1 MPLSNVILVDEN
13 DQEIGMMEKMQAHQ
27 KGLLHRAF
35 SIFIINNSREML
47 LQKRAS
53 SKYHSPGLW
62 TNACCSHPSPDES
75 TLAAANKRL
84 REEMGFNCPLTEIGS
99 FIYNAQFD
107 NGLTEHEFDHVFFGV
122 YNSGIIPNPEEAEDY
137 KWISS
142 TEIDHLLASHNEE
155 FTVWFK
161 IAFPLTKSWI
171 ADKCGFDFD

>member
-13 DQEIGMMEKMQAHQ
+13 DQEIGVMEKMQAHQ

-35 SIFIINNSREML
+35 SIFVINNSREML

-75 TLAAANKRL
+75 TLAAANRRL

-99 FIYNAQFD
+99 FIYNAPFD

-122 YNSGIIPNPEEAEDY
+122 YSSSITPDPEEVEEY
-137 KWISS
+137 KWLSF
-142 TEIDHLLASHNEE
+142 TEIDNLLENHNEE
-155 FTVWFK
+155 FTIWFK

-171 ADKCGFDFD
+171 ADKCSF